1 MSWAEIKRAVNSSLG
16 TSDFEPLDMLFKKTA
31 DDLYYNFAV
40 LLNKGVPN
48 NTILA
53 VPKTKKILAQEYYQK
68 NYTVA
73 ILPDGIEIIGDRAF
87 SNTPIDH
94 INIPETVTEFGSEAF
109 AYTGNLTGFHI
120 PSGVA
125 QLSNG
130 LFRGSDIRIL
140 DIPNQITSINDNLC
154 KNCTYLTSVTLP
166 NNITRIGDYAFY
178 ACENL
183 ISIEIPSSVTSI
195 GSYAF
200 EGCSSLPSVEI
211 PDGVTSIGKRAFYN
225 CSSLTTIRI
234 PNSVQSV
241 GEYAFGDCSGLK
253 EIIFESGI
261 TTVPE
266 KMFEE
271 VGAVDRL
278 VLPVSITSIGNYAFR
293 NLYNVGVK
301 NIYYE
306 GSEQQWA
313 QISIGEHNSGLDG
326 ATIHYNYV
334 GD

>member
-53 VPKTKKILAQEYYQK
+53 VPKTKKILAREYYDDE
-68 NYTVA
+68 YTVA
-73 ILPDGIEIIGDRAF
+73 ILPDGIEIIGDDAF
-87 SNTPIDH
+87 FDTPIDY
-94 INIPETVTEFGSEAF
+94 INIPETVTEFGSGAF
-109 AYTGNLTGFHI
+109 AYTGNLIGFHI

-125 QLSNG
+125 QLSDG
-130 LFRGSDIRIL
+130 LFRESNIRIL
-140 DIPNQITSINDNLC
+140 DIPNQITSINHNLC
-154 KNCTYLTSVTLP
+154 RQCTLLTSVTLP

-178 ACENL
+178 GCSNL
-183 ISIEIPSSVTSI
+183 ISIEIPNSVTSI
-195 GSYAF
+195 GVSAF
-200 EGCSSLPSVEI
+200 DGCK
-211 PDGVTSIGKRAFYN
+211 G
-225 CSSLTTIRI
+225 LTTIRI

-241 GEYAFGDCSGLK
+241 GEYAFSGCDGLD

-261 TTVPE
+261 TTIPE
-266 KMFEE
+266 KMFGT
-271 VGAVDRL
+271 VGIVDRL
-278 VLPVSITSIGNYAFR
+278 VLPVSIKSIGKYAFR
-293 NLYNVGVK
+293 TSYSVAIR

-313 QISIGEHNSGLDG
+313 QISIGEYNEGLNG
-326 ATIHYNYV
+326 ATIHYNYT
-334 GD
+334 GA